1 MKGSFL
7 ILLLSTLS
15 IGFFHSL
22 APDHWLPFVMIGK
35 SSDWS
40 KRKLT
45 WVTFLSGIGH
55 VGSSILLGSVGIL
68 LGLTLS
74 KLQNFEGSRGQIAV
88 YLLIGFGVAYALWG
102 LRQAKK
108 HTHHHHH
115 FDENLSQKKTITV
128 WALMAVF
135 VLGPCEPLIPLMFL
149 ATQFGWSGIW
159 GISIAFSIV
168 TIFMMITQTL
178 LAYSGVK
185 LIKTDFAEKYTHSIA
200 GAVIALTGVFVL
212 FMGI

>member
-7 ILLLSTLS
+7 ILLLSTLF

-22 APDHWLPFVMIGK
+22 APDHWVPFVMIGR
-35 SSDWS
+35 SSNWS

-88 YLLIGFGVAYALWG
+88 YLLIGFGVTYTLWG

-108 HTHHHHH
+108 HSHHHHLEEKLNH
-115 FDENLSQKKTITV
+115 KKAITV
-128 WALMAVF
+128 WALMAIF

-149 ATQFGWSGIW
+149 ATQFGWKGIW

-178 LAYSGVK
+178 LAYAGVK
-185 LIKTDFAEKYTHSIA
+185 LIKTEFAEKYTHSIA

-212 FMGI
+212 FLGI

>member
-1 MKGSFL
+1 MRGSFL

-22 APDHWLPFVMIGK
+22 APDHWVPFVMIGR
-35 SSDWS
+35 SSNWS

-108 HTHHHHH
+108 HSHHHHH
-115 FDENLSQKKTITV
+115 FDEKLSQKKTITV
-128 WALMAVF
+128 WALMAIF

-159 GISIAFSIV
+159 GISIAFSVV
-168 TIFMMITQTL
+168 TILMMISQTL

-185 LIKTDFAEKYTHSIA
+185 LIKTEFAEKYTHSIA

-212 FMGI
+212 FLGI